1 MIKIPIDP
9 YWENAIR
16 HWIFSRSNIP
26 INSRQEEIDL
36 WWQWLE
42 EQGVVVHKD
51 KTFNPYL
58 EFTCDKMATAFML
71 RWA

>member
-1 MIKIPIDP
+1 MIRIPIDP

-16 HWIFSRSNIP
+16 YWVFSRNNIP
-26 INSRQEEIDL
+26 ITSRQEEIDL

-71 RWA
+71 KWA